1 MHIFGRFTDT
11 RPSVDLRMLYVQNM
25 AKTKVASFKIPYGEH
40 NRRLFLYAIN
50 LDEKNP
56 TIIRFLG
63 VLQCVIFFL
72 EAKLIKY
79 RPKIIKARHSFD

>member
-50 LDEKNP
+50 LDEKKNP
-56 TIIRFLG
+56 
-63 VLQCVIFFL
+63 Q
-72 EAKLIKY
+72 
-79 RPKIIKARHSFD
+79 